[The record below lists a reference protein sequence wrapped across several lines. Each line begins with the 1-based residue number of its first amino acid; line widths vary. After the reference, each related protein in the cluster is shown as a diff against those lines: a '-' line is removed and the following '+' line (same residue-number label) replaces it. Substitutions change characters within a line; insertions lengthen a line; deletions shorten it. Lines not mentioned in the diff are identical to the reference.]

1 MNKHVIII
9 DYKSKELANIVMEC
23 IKPDFILSKNTK
35 DSRREIM
42 VDNTELIVEIES
54 SNVQILRKTVNAI
67 YGALIL
73 STKTIE
79 EFSNI

>member
-1 MNKHVIII
+1 MLFVFQ
-9 DYKSKELANIVMEC
+9 
-23 IKPDFILSKNTK
+23 FINNFS
-35 DSRREIM
+35 
-42 VDNTELIVEIES
+42 EIES